1 MRRLIRRQ
9 RVSSDKETLDD
20 PRSAIRQWLLAG
32 IVVVVAAGF
41 FWTALTRLNPAALD
55 AAGSK
60 AAAQR
65 MLTP

>member
-1 MRRLIRRQ
+1 MIR
-9 RVSSDKETLDD
+9 
-20 PRSAIRQWLLAG
+20 RSAIRQWLLAG
-32 IVVVVAAGF
+32 IVVVVPAGF

>member
-1 MRRLIRRQ
+1 MIR
-9 RVSSDKETLDD
+9 
-20 PRSAIRQWLLAG
+20 RSAIRQWLLAG

-55 AAGSK
+55 AAASK

>member
-1 MRRLIRRQ
+1 MIR
-9 RVSSDKETLDD
+9 
-20 PRSAIRQWLLAG
+20 RSAIRQWLLDG

-41 FWTALTRLNPAALD
+41 FWTALTRLNPAALG

-60 AAAQR
+60 ASAQR